1 MQSLINNPD
10 VAKYRQLELAEA
22 ATIVEELL
30 KDSLNVDFVRGN
42 LHMLKKLLHLPN
54 KWSKGKSKETQ
65 EVARNMIKRDLKEFT
80 SRYMRIFLE

>member
-1 MQSLINNPD
+1 MQSLINDPN

-42 LHMLKKLLHLPN
+42 LHMLKKFLTLPR
-54 KWSKGKSKETQ
+54 KWSKGKESKEAADNM
-65 EVARNMIKRDLKEFT
+65 VARDLKEFT
-80 SRYMRIFLE
+80 AKYMRLFLE